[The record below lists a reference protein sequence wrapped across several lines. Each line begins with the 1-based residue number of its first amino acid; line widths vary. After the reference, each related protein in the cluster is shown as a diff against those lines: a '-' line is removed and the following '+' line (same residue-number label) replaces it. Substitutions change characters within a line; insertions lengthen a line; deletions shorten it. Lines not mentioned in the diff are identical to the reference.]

1 MQSECPFCR
10 TMQDVPEEL
19 LGRESRCSC
28 CGAQFIV
35 RFHGQP
41 PQRRNK
47 SKSPFRKCLAALTI
61 LLLLGIAAA
70 GIAVYFLDPELFRP
84 ETKEPPPAISGSQEA
99 APFPASLLAAVET
112 DDLVSFQ
119 TEFRKAG
126 FSPDRRDHE
135 GLTLLMRA
143 ADAGAENIALLL
155 LRQHASPELTDPEG
169 KTALV
174 RAAENGNP
182 AMIETLIRGG
192 ADLNAGASSGKTA
205 LAAAIEREDT
215 VLLETLIHFGAALWA
230 GASQGNP
237 PLIQAAARNFKPGI
251 KILLNANADPAT
263 TDAKGENLLFYAIHA
278 EDPELLET
286 ALRAGTPVNQTNTAG
301 ETPLIAALNAK
312 LESFAFRLLAAGAD
326 PGRADDRFH
335 LLIAAADF
343 PQLLEKL
350 LAQIPEKINTPGPDD
365 APPIVAA
372 IRLGN
377 VQSAALL
384 LKNGAELKLTGN
396 AANDPVTGAISSGSV
411 EMFDWLQQHLEL
423 PQQRL
428 DQALVE
434 AARIGN
440 AQMVQKLLQLN
451 ADPIAVSPSAL
462 DVATAAGF
470 ERCVAV
476 LQKPTRDATEKRDR
490 EMIQTAIKQI
500 SPQTPGESLQLLEKA
515 AEKLQNCELPEMQ
528 TFQIALGRYRTLAQ
542 EYDKENLQRVIDR
555 SRHLDNDDAFHQ
567 LAIAIRRYPR
577 APQLEAAKN
586 ICNKFQTDTPEKKSE
601 YEEFLKQL
609 DSITAMNSENIAE
622 EVTTFLNAWLN
633 DLKLKINTDRYWA
646 SKSLMTNLPELES
659 WTPPKPKDKNWNAF
673 ETTVQLQARVK
684 PARGG
689 SELRIYNIKLQ
700 RATDTLQ
707 WQILTVEN
715 AI

>member
-10 TMQDVPEEL
+10 AMQDVPEEL

-41 PQRRNK
+41 PQRRNRNR
-47 SKSPFRKCLAALTI
+47 SPFGKCLAALAI
-61 LLLLGIAAA
+61 LFLLGVAAA

-84 ETKEPPPAISGSQEA
+84 EVEEPTAAIAGTQAA
-99 APFPASLLAAVET
+99 APFPASLLTALEK
-112 DDLVSFQ
+112 DDLVAFQ
-119 TEFRKAG
+119 SEFRQAG

-135 GLTLLMRA
+135 NLTLLMRA

-155 LRQHASPELTDPEG
+155 LKQHASPELVDPEG
-169 KTALV
+169 RTALV
-174 RAAENGNP
+174 RAAGNGNS

-192 ADLNAGASSGKTA
+192 ADLNAGASSGRSA

-251 KILLNANADPAT
+251 KILLNANADPAA

-278 EDPELLET
+278 EDPELLES
-286 ALRAGTPVNQTNTAG
+286 ALRAGTPVNQANTAG

-335 LLIAAADF
+335 LLVAAADF

-350 LAQIPEKINTPGPDD
+350 LAQIPEKINTPGPDG

-396 AANDPVTGAISSGSV
+396 AANDPVTSAISSGSV
-411 EMFDWLQQHLEL
+411 GMFDWLQQHLEL

-434 AARIGN
+434 AAGIGN

-451 ADPIAVSPSAL
+451 ADPLGASPSAL
-462 DVATAAGF
+462 EVASAAGF
-470 ERCVAV
+470 ERCVAA
-476 LQKPTRDATEKRDR
+476 LQKPTRDAQEKRDSGI
-490 EMIQTAIKQI
+490 IQRAIEQI
-500 SPQTPGESLQLLEKA
+500 SPQTPGESLKILEDAAKA
-515 AEKLQNCELPEMQ
+515 LGDCQLPEMQ
-528 TFQIALGRYRTLAQ
+528 TFQTALQRYRTLAQ
-542 EYDKENLQRVIDR
+542 EHDRENLQRVIDR
-555 SRHLDNDDAFHQ
+555 SRLLDNDDAFHQ
-567 LAIAIRRYPR
+567 LAVAIRRYPR
-577 APQLEAAKN
+577 APQLEAAQN
-586 ICNKFQTDTPEKKSE
+586 ICNKFQTDAPEKKSE
-601 YEEFLKQL
+601 YEAFLKQL
-609 DSITAMNSENIAE
+609 DSIAAMNNENIAE
-622 EVTTFLNAWLN
+622 EVTEFLNTWLN

-646 SKSLMTNLPELES
+646 SRSLMTNLPEMES
-659 WTPPKPKDKNWNAF
+659 WNEPRPKDKNWNAF

-707 WQILTVEN
+707 WQILSVES
-715 AI
+715 AF

>member
-10 TMQDVPEEL
+10 AMQDVPEEL

-35 RFHGQP
+35 RFHGQEVRHHN
-41 PQRRNK
+41 Q
-47 SKSPFRKCLAALTI
+47 SSSPFRKCLAALTI
-61 LLLLGIAAA
+61 LFLLGVAAA
-70 GIAVYFLDPELFRP
+70 GIAVCFLDPELFRP
-84 ETKEPPPAISGSQEA
+84 KTEEPTATIAGSQEA
-99 APFPASLLAAVET
+99 VPFPASLLTALEK
-112 DDLVSFQ
+112 DDLVAFQ
-119 TEFRKAG
+119 SEFRKSG
-126 FSPDRRDHE
+126 FNPDRRDHE
-135 GLTLLMRA
+135 SLTLLMRA

-155 LRQHASPELTDPEG
+155 LKQHASPELTDPEG
-169 KTALV
+169 RTALV
-174 RAAENGNP
+174 RAAGNGNTV
-182 AMIETLIRGG
+182 MIETLIRGG

-251 KILLNANADPAT
+251 KILLNANADPAA

-286 ALRAGTPVNQTNTAG
+286 AIRAGTPVNQANAAG
-301 ETPLIAALNAK
+301 ETPLVATLHAK

-350 LAQIPEKINTPGPDD
+350 LAQIPEKINTPGSDGET
-365 APPIVAA
+365 PIAAA

-384 LKNGAELKLTGN
+384 LKHGAELKLTGN
-396 AANDPVTGAISSGSV
+396 AANDPVSGAISSGSI
-411 EMFDWLQQHLEL
+411 EMFDWLQQQLDI

-428 DQALVE
+428 NQALVE
-434 AARIGN
+434 AAGIGN
-440 AQMVQKLLQLN
+440 VQMVQKLLQLN
-451 ADPIAVSPSAL
+451 ADPLGATPTAL
-462 DVATAAGF
+462 EVATASGF
-470 ERCVAV
+470 ERCVTA
-476 LQKPTRDATEKRDR
+476 LQKPTRDAQEKRDR
-490 EMIQTAIKQI
+490 GIIQATIKQI
-500 SPQTPGESLQLLEKA
+500 SPQTPGESLKILEGAAKA
-515 AEKLQNCELPEMQ
+515 LGNCQLPEMQ
-528 TFQIALGRYRTLAQ
+528 TFQIALQRYRTLAQ
-542 EYDKENLQRVIDR
+542 EHDKENLQRVLDR
-555 SRHLDNDDAFHQ
+555 TRLLNNDDAFHQ
-567 LAIAIRRYPR
+567 LAVAIRRYPL

-586 ICNKFQTDTPEKKSE
+586 ICAKFQTDAPEKKSE

-609 DSITAMNSENIAE
+609 DSVAAMNSGNIAG
-622 EVTTFLNAWLN
+622 EVTTFLDAWLN
-633 DLKLKINTDRYWA
+633 DLKLKIDTGRYWA
-646 SKSLMTNLPELES
+646 SKSLMTNFPEPES
-659 WTPPKPKDKNWNAF
+659 WNKPKPKDKNWNAF
-673 ETTVQLQARVK
+673 ETTVQMQVRVK
-684 PARGG
+684 TERGG

-700 RATDTLQ
+700 RAADTLQ
-707 WQILTVEN
+707 WQILSVES